1 MNNAEKEYVFSIA
14 DIPFVLHTSHKIK
27 VTDAFQ
33 PFRMNE
39 KADGIKVN
47 ISVTDGIDI
56 PIEEPVFKNIS
67 FAVYEQAGR
76 MIRIYHDHKEGDTP
90 YALEEILS
98 DKEDKVEYINGAE
111 KFFCESKNSFAHI
124 ALEELLLRQGAMILH
139 SSFIST
145 RYGGIL
151 FSGPS
156 GIGKSTQADLW
167 VKHRNAKLINGDR
180 TIIRKKEDEW
190 KAYGSPYAGSS
201 KCFVNKS
208 ENIKMIVMLEQN
220 AKCEIRKLSIL
231 DAFVKCYSGMIVNT
245 WNSEYVMKIS
255 ELTQKLV
262 QEIPVYLLS
271 ATANIDSVELL
282 ERVLEKE
289 SPYES

>member
-1 MNNAEKEYVFSIA
+1 MNNVEYAFSIA
-14 DIPFVLHTSHKIK
+14 DLPFVLHMPHEII

-33 PFRMNE
+33 PFQTNE
-39 KADGIKVN
+39 KSDGIKVE
-47 ISVTDGIDI
+47 ISVTDKIEI
-56 PIEEPVFKNIS
+56 PKEAPVFKNIS

-76 MIRIYHDHKEGDTP
+76 KIRVYHDHRKDDMP
-90 YALEEILS
+90 YALEQIFS
-98 DKEDKVEYINGAE
+98 DKEDRVKYIKGAE
-111 KFFCESKNSFAHI
+111 NFFCESKNSFAHI
-124 ALEELLLRQGAMILH
+124 ALEELLLRHGAMILH

-145 RYGGIL
+145 RYGGVL

-167 VKHRNAKLINGDR
+167 VKHRDAQLINGDR
-180 TIIRKKEDEW
+180 TIIRKNEHGW
-190 KAYGSPYAGSS
+190 QAYGSPYAGSS

-208 ENIKMIVMLEQN
+208 ENIRMIVMLEQN
-220 AKCEIRKLSIL
+220 VRCEIRKLPLI

-245 WNSEYVMKIS
+245 WNTEYVMSIS
-255 ELTQKLV
+255 ELTQKLI

-271 ATANIDSVELL
+271 ATADVNSVELL

-289 SPYES
+289 SQHEN